1 MPSPGLYLDQPYRNW
16 GLRKDIRMKGAP
28 TVALLLFF
36 LAIATSMADDWR
48 ETVGMGQPKVS
59 HLHFYFQGVLTG
71 PNPTSVLVA
80 ELNSTQASPTSFGS
94 IYVHDDLLTEG
105 PNLTSKLIGTVQG
118 IEVVSSQT
126 ELSVT
131 MALNFVFTDGEFN
144 GSTLTVVGRNPILQD
159 VREMSVVGGNGAF
172 RLAQGY
178 AQLRTILLATGSLT
192 VEYNVTVIH
201 Y

>member
-1 MPSPGLYLDQPYRNW
+1 MEYKEHASPLCNSIQDLS
-16 GLRKDIRMKGAP
+16 KMKGAP

-36 LAIATSMADDWR
+36 LAIATSMSDDWR
-48 ETVGMGQPKVS
+48 ETAGMGQPKVR
-59 HLHFYFQGVLTG
+59 HLHFYFHEVGKG
-71 PNPTSVLVA
+71 SNPTPILVA
-80 ELNSTQASPTSFGS
+80 EANSTKTSPTSFGS
-94 IYVHDDLLTEG
+94 VYVADDPLTEG
-105 PNLTSKLIGTVQG
+105 PNLTSKLIGRAQG
-118 IEVVSSQT
+118 IQAACSKT
-126 ELSVT
+126 EFSLI

-159 VREMSVVGGNGAF
+159 VREMSVVGGNGVF